1 MLAFLR
7 SEVFYIVLRAV
18 VVVTLFLFIVIMER
32 SFVRAG
38 VRGRG
43 GRMFEVIAAFLL
55 GIAMRG
61 LIYLL
66 IG

>member
-1 MLAFLR
+1 MLGFLR

-32 SFVRAG
+32 SFMRAG

-55 GIAMRG
+55 GIALRG
-61 LIYLL
+61 LVFVL